1 MKQKQWEPQLDDKV
15 DDKERKKV
23 AVNYFLCFNTQA
35 GLEVLKDLEE
45 MYHGNSSVVA
55 NDPYGT
61 YFEEGCRFVYLLIK
75 ETVKLGEE
83 LKSKGDTE

>member
-1 MKQKQWEPQLDDKV
+1 MKQKQWEPQLN
-15 DDKERKKV
+15 DKERKKV
-23 AVNYFLCFNTQA
+23 AVNYFQCFNTQA

-45 MYHGNSSVVA
+45 MYQGKSSVVA

-61 YFEEGCRFVYLLIK
+61 YFQEGCRFVYLLIK

>member
-1 MKQKQWEPQLDDKV
+1 MKQKQWEPQLDDK
-15 DDKERKKV
+15 ERKKV
-23 AVNYFLCFNTQA
+23 AVNYFQCFNTHD

-45 MYHGNSSVVA
+45 MYQGKSSVVA

-61 YFEEGCRFVYLLIK
+61 YFQEGCRFVYLLIK

>member
-1 MKQKQWEPQLDDKV
+1 MKKQREWEPKFDEED
-15 DDKERKKV
+15 RKKV
-23 AVNYFLCFNTQA
+23 AVNYFHCFNTES

-45 MYHGNSSVVA
+45 MYQGKSSVVA

-61 YFEEGCRFVYLLIK
+61 YFQEGCRFVYLLIK

-83 LKSKGDTE
+83 LKSKGE

>member
-1 MKQKQWEPQLDDKV
+1 MKQKQWEPQLDDK
-15 DDKERKKV
+15 ERKKV
-23 AVNYFLCFNTQA
+23 AVNYFQCFNTQA

-45 MYHGNSSVVA
+45 MYQGKSSVVA

-61 YFEEGCRFVYLLIK
+61 YFQEGCRFVYLLIK

-83 LKSKGDTE
+83 LKSKGE

>member
-1 MKQKQWEPQLDDKV
+1 MNQKQWEPQLN
-15 DDKERKKV
+15 DKERKKV
-23 AVNYFLCFNTQA
+23 AVNYFQCFNTQA

-45 MYHGNSSVVA
+45 MYQGKSSVVA

-61 YFEEGCRFVYLLIK
+61 YFQEGCRFVYLLIK

>member
-1 MKQKQWEPQLDDKV
+1 MNQKQWEPQLN
-15 DDKERKKV
+15 DKERKKV
-23 AVNYFLCFNTQA
+23 AVNYFQCFNTEA

-45 MYHGNSSVVA
+45 MYQGKSSVVA

-61 YFEEGCRFVYLLIK
+61 YFQEGCRFVYLLIK

>member
-1 MKQKQWEPQLDDKV
+1 MKQKQWEPHL

-23 AVNYFLCFNTQA
+23 AVNYYHCFTTEP
-35 GLEVLKDLEE
+35 GKEVLKDLEE
-45 MYHGNSSVVA
+45 MYQGKSSVVA

-61 YFEEGCRFVYLLIK
+61 YFQEGCRFVYLLIK

-83 LKSKGDTE
+83 LKSKGE

>member
-1 MKQKQWEPQLDDKV
+1 MNQKQWEPQLN
-15 DDKERKKV
+15 DKERKKV
-23 AVNYFLCFNTQA
+23 AVNYFQCFNTEA

-45 MYHGNSSVVA
+45 MYQGKSSVVA

-61 YFEEGCRFVYLLIK
+61 YFQEGCRFVYLLIK
-75 ETVKLGEE
+75 ETVKLGEQ